1 MCWKKYTGGWGGWWC
16 PDLIGYIHRQREGS
30 TADLGL
36 LRRKKALYR
45 RGSMEESV
53 SMIVG
58 EPSEGGEAGFL
69 AS

>member
-1 MCWKKYTGGWGGWWC
+1 MCWKKYAGGGAGGC
-16 PDLIGYIHRQREGS
+16 PDLIGYIHRQREDS

-53 SMIVG
+53 SVIVG
-58 EPSEGGEAGFL
+58 EPSEGGEAGFV